1 MGHALAAAIPA
12 SERPRGRQTRRQTPA
27 QTLRQTDGC
36 YTSPTPVGLKIS
48 GLSADRIADGVVM
61 DVSEA
66 EGIALTMSF
75 IVKLW
80 LEEIA
85 EETDQMVWR
94 GHITHVPSGTRRYF
108 SALDQIAEFVGPYL
122 TESGASA

>member
-1 MGHALAAAIPA
+1 
-12 SERPRGRQTRRQTPA
+12 
-27 QTLRQTDGC
+27 
-36 YTSPTPVGLKIS
+36 
-48 GLSADRIADGVVM
+48 M

-66 EGIALTMSF
+66 EGITLTMSF

-108 SALDQIAEFVGPYL
+108 STLDQIADFITPYL
-122 TESGASA
+122 AEPGA